1 MFFSRYAYVRDSIRI
16 GELTDGRK
24 TGQAALLFENAD
36 EAANAMNEKQG
47 QNVGSRWVELY
58 QMPYSQY
65 SSFQDDQLQQK
76 TVSIK
81 SFLTEENVTR
91 CVKLRGIP
99 YQATQQDIKDFFVE
113 FNICDDDVVIEMR

>member
-36 EAANAMNEKQG
+36 EASNAMNEKQG

-76 TVSIK
+76 TVSLK